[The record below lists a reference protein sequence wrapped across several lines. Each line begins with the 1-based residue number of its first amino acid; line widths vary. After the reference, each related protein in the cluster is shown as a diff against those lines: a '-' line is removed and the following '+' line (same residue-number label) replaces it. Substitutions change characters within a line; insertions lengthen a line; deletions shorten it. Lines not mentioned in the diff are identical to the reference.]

1 MENTDPF
8 MLPHIQSR
16 GGPQNALYRFRG
28 VRQRTW
34 GRWVAEIRDPERK
47 VRQWLGSFATA
58 EEAARAYDE
67 AALKLYGSD
76 AHLNFPPP
84 RENDPAEIGA
94 QRRAAK
100 PDLDVARENFDREM
114 IKARLNGLADG
125 FGSVTPG
132 LNRLRNHGASP
143 DALSDPMSEGTWR
156 QLSPGAQA
164 ALASIGPGSLVGVGA
179 ASGGGVA
186 GLSGGAGVI
195 SGGGA
200 VNRPVQGVAG
210 HLDGVHALQVGT
222 MMAMATRS
230 ASVPSGS
237 ATSFTEP
244 ASPGRVGV
252 ELPLEKAHS
261 LDALPSFQAQSPSA
275 GFQRANTDRG
285 ERPGEESQQEEVKWQ
300 RYQRKRRAMAEE
312 QREMRELEDLL
323 EKYKRRQQVRQ
334 LLSEADIVHQ
344 REMLQTGPQEGI
356 PSVLQQPQQKQQQQ
370 QLQFQPQLQQ
380 ATQPGP
386 GAAREG
392 ATIINAANMSRFGK
406 TKSAGLPGSADEL
419 LAQAL
424 VSSKD
429 IARFILDQ
437 TLSSGG
443 VATDAGP
450 STAPYTVPGTASMA
464 HTDLTGVPNGSPL
477 VSQQLRD
484 VSGLLQV
491 TDCHLASALATTGIN
506 NRGHDAVHGQGFG
519 TGAGAPGGNAAT
531 GTVAHQPQGS
541 QIPGFATLAS
551 MAKYGEG
558 DNRWIVQDRAD
569 GANVH
574 NWHWAE
580 KDCMEW
586 SRRRLGELIGGLT
599 VLEGEGG
606 CWIRT
611 GGIEK
616 VDGEAYVNIRKG
628 KIIPGYELHVRL
640 GWEGEVKDSADAQ
653 PVASVKGF
661 VELPYIADENHD
673 EDPEVKIALAT
684 ESADGNGGGS
694 AAANRLRDAML
705 AKGKPLILE
714 RIRSFVKDIQ
724 AGGPARDELEKAKA
738 VKPAATAAAAA
749 AASAAS
755 GAAAA
760 PAAAAAGSAS
770 AAVKTTASTAPASK
784 TKKESSSSSGTGK
797 KTIAITQRFH
807 CRPSDLYET
816 LMDEKRW
823 MAFTQS
829 KAKLSRDVGGTFSL
843 FDGSVT
849 GVNQRLDENKLIMQ
863 KWRFSSWPDGV
874 YSTVCITFEEPQVGD
889 TILRLT
895 QTNVPEEDRFGNA
908 TVFETTERGWRD
920 LIFARIRAV
929 FGNCTRNSGGSENS
943 SIADSDTWEAR
954 IRALEEQL
962 EKANVETA
970 FLKARNT
977 ELQARLIAKDK
988 EPRPQVVKTRL
999 PASSPTANA
1008 AGEAE
1013 MRGGIGGVGVEGRG
1027 SRRSGESKSGG
1038 SVEQSS
1044 SGCKSSSGVD
1054 AGENDASSGR
1064 SSGISGDEESGRE
1077 DAVKGRGEHMGTVED
1092 GVTSSDYSSSGMP
1105 LELQLAAAH
1114 ARIAVLERLLKARAI
1129 QSPLPRLPSASSP
1142 WKPIP
1147 RPPMPFPASQAPPK
1161 PVVAP
1166 QHPPKPPT
1174 LAKQE
1179 PIFEST
1185 QTPFTGVQHEGRGDK
1200 GLSMGSHSVL
1210 GGNAG
1215 MNTGM
1220 GRVVAEDSGVDGG
1233 LGTEAVAE
1241 VGVVLVVRPWDS
1253 EGVARL
1259 QQELVEARAVQQA
1272 TAGKLKA
1279 AEQQLG
1285 RLSAVREEGYH
1296 ASHAVPVR
1304 HVYTRSWV

>member
-1 MENTDPF
+1 MENTDPAF
-8 MLPHIQSR
+8 LLPHIQTR

-84 RENDPAEIGA
+84 RESDPAIGGA
-94 QRRAAK
+94 QRRAAE

-114 IKARLNGLADG
+114 IKARLSGLNGLADG
-125 FGSVTPG
+125 FGSVTVTGLTGLTGLTSAG

-164 ALASIGPGSLVGVGA
+164 ALAGIGPGSLVGVGA
-179 ASGGGVA
+179 ASGGGA
-186 GLSGGAGVI
+186 PGLLGGAGVT
-195 SGGGA
+195 SEGGVSKPA
-200 VNRPVQGVAG
+200 VHGVAG
-210 HLDGVHALQVGT
+210 HLDGVHALGT
-222 MMAMATRS
+222 MMAMAPRS

-237 ATSFTEP
+237 ATSFTGEP
-244 ASPGRVGV
+244 ASPDRVGV

-261 LDALPSFQAQSPSA
+261 LDALPSFQAQSPSV
-275 GFQRANTDRG
+275 GFQRAVTDRSARLAG
-285 ERPGEESQQEEVKWQ
+285 GDSQQEEVKWQ
-300 RYQRKRRAMAEE
+300 RYQRKRRAVAEE

-323 EKYKRRQQVRQ
+323 DKYKRRQQVRQ

-344 REMLQTGPQEGI
+344 REMLLPGPQEGI
-356 PSVLQQPQQKQQQQ
+356 PSVLQQPQQTQQQQ
-370 QLQFQPQLQQ
+370 RQLLLQPRLQQ
-380 ATQPGP
+380 APQPGF
-386 GAAREG
+386 GAAGEG
-392 ATIINAANMSRFGK
+392 ATIRSAASVSRVGRSR
-406 TKSAGLPGSADEL
+406 SAGLPGSADEL
-419 LAQAL
+419 LAQGL

-443 VATDAGP
+443 VVTDAGP
-450 STAPYTVPGTASMA
+450 STAPHAVRGAAPML
-464 HTDLTGVPNGSPL
+464 HTDRASVPNGSPL

-484 VSGLLQV
+484 VHGLLQV
-491 TDCHLASALATTGIN
+491 TDCHLASALATTGISS
-506 NRGHDAVHGQGFG
+506 RGHNDVHGHGFG
-519 TGAGAPGGNAAT
+519 TGAGAPGGSAAA

-541 QIPGFATLAS
+541 HIPGPPGLNAAPRVHHLQGGSSSSLMGDAMVGVRNMAS
-551 MAKYGEG
+551 GPLYMGQRDGNNMMDIPIDGVGIVGISPEMEDISGLIGEEAAQILLQELLCKG
-558 DNRWIVQDRAD
+558 DIADRAD

-611 GGIEK
+611 GAIEK

-705 AKGKPLILE
+705 ARGKPLILE
-714 RIRSFVKDIQ
+714 RIRTFVKDIQ

-738 VKPAATAAAAA
+738 VKPAATGAA
-749 AASAAS
+749 
-755 GAAAA
+755 AAAA
-760 PAAAAAGSAS
+760 PAAAALGAAAPPAATAAGSAS
-770 AAVKTTASTAPASK
+770 AAAKATASTAAAK
-784 TKKESSSSSGTGK
+784 TSKKESGSSGTGK

-929 FGNCTRNSGGSENS
+929 FGYG
-943 SIADSDTWEAR
+943 A
-954 IRALEEQL
+954 
-962 EKANVETA
+962 
-970 FLKARNT
+970 
-977 ELQARLIAKDK
+977 
-988 EPRPQVVKTRL
+988 
-999 PASSPTANA
+999 
-1008 AGEAE
+1008 
-1013 MRGGIGGVGVEGRG
+1013 
-1027 SRRSGESKSGG
+1027 
-1038 SVEQSS
+1038 
-1044 SGCKSSSGVD
+1044 
-1054 AGENDASSGR
+1054 
-1064 SSGISGDEESGRE
+1064 
-1077 DAVKGRGEHMGTVED
+1077 
-1092 GVTSSDYSSSGMP
+1092 
-1105 LELQLAAAH
+1105 
-1114 ARIAVLERLLKARAI
+1114 
-1129 QSPLPRLPSASSP
+1129 
-1142 WKPIP
+1142 
-1147 RPPMPFPASQAPPK
+1147 
-1161 PVVAP
+1161 
-1166 QHPPKPPT
+1166 
-1174 LAKQE
+1174 
-1179 PIFEST
+1179 
-1185 QTPFTGVQHEGRGDK
+1185 
-1200 GLSMGSHSVL
+1200 
-1210 GGNAG
+1210 
-1215 MNTGM
+1215 
-1220 GRVVAEDSGVDGG
+1220 
-1233 LGTEAVAE
+1233 
-1241 VGVVLVVRPWDS
+1241 
-1253 EGVARL
+1253 
-1259 QQELVEARAVQQA
+1259 
-1272 TAGKLKA
+1272 
-1279 AEQQLG
+1279 
-1285 RLSAVREEGYH
+1285 
-1296 ASHAVPVR
+1296 
-1304 HVYTRSWV
+1304 